1 MLSVPIKYCKDHG
14 VINTDN
20 LSIFNKICPKRRT
33 FDTKVM
39 IAIGFLRWLF
49 NYQRNE
55 IKLFLEGRGINISTG
70 EISNLSEEFLL
81 RFYVIHKNHSPQ
93 MKNLFEK
100 NAGYIL
106 HLDGSAEAGD
116 EITFTAK
123 EGITGITI
131 DSWIMPSEG
140 RDYIKPFLENIKE
153 IYGSPLTVVRDMR
166 EEIAVS
172 VSEVF
177 TGSCTAN
184 MPLPFCSKHRRYHF
198 QASI

>member
-1 MLSVPIKYCKDHG
+1 
-14 VINTDN
+14 
-20 LSIFNKICPKRRT
+20 
-33 FDTKVM
+33 M

-49 NYQRNE
+49 NYQREE
-55 IKLFLEGRGINISTG
+55 IQLFLEGRGINISTG

-81 RFYVIHKNHSPQ
+81 RFYVIHKNHSSQ

-140 RDYIKPFLENIKE
+140 REYIKPFLENIKKNLW
-153 IYGSPLTVVRDMR
+153 ITPNGY
-166 EEIAVS
+166 
-172 VSEVF
+172 
-177 TGSCTAN
+177 TG
-184 MPLPFCSKHRRYHF
+184 YE
-198 QASI
+198 